1 MNKSYRESEFEKTI
15 LEPLRHTSK
24 QFWLVAGLLGLISLW
39 GAVALGQQWWLGLG
53 VTGLNRPVYW
63 GIYLSNFIF
72 FSGLSMSGTLISA
85 ILRVTQ
91 AEWRRPVTRLAET
104 ITFFALIL
112 CVLQVWIDMGRP
124 DRVFYPFIWGRYQ
137 SPFLWDF
144 TAISVY
150 LLSSGV
156 YLYLPMLPDLARLR
170 DHMTGAPP
178 WRHRLYTILA
188 LGWHGSH
195 EQHRRLEKAISVLAI
210 VIIPIGVSVHT
221 VVSWIFGM
229 TMKPMWHSTILGPYF
244 IVGAIFSGIA
254 VLFIFM
260 TLLRK
265 AWHLEKW
272 FGDKQYN
279 YLGLL
284 LLVFSGLWLYFTI
297 AENLTTGYSSMTE
310 EVQVLWARL
319 TGEYGGWFW
328 LMVCTNLIIPLAI
341 LLRRK
346 GRTPTGTFIVSV
358 GVVFGMWVE
367 RYLIVAPSL
376 TRSTLSFEPA
386 VYIPSLTEIAITL
399 GSLALFAL
407 CVLLFFKLFP
417 AISVWEVEEGE
428 AIESVQRQARLLA
441 EQEKL
446 PATGTTVRPV
456 N

>member
-1 MNKSYRESEFEKTI
+1 MLQPESELERTI
-15 LEPLRHTSK
+15 LKPLRHTSV
-24 QFWLVAGLLGLISLW
+24 QFYFVLAGLGLVFFW
-39 GAVALGQQWWLGLG
+39 GAAALANQWWLGLG

-63 GIYLSNFIF
+63 GIYLSNFIY

-85 ILRVTQ
+85 ILRITQ

-112 CVLQVWIDMGRP
+112 CMAQIWIDMGRP
-124 DRVFYPFIWGRYQ
+124 DRVLYPLIWGRYQ

-144 TAISVY
+144 TAISLY

-156 YLYLPMLPDLARLR
+156 YLYMPLLPDLARLR
-170 DHMTGAPP
+170 DHMTDAAA
-178 WRHRLYTILA
+178 WRRRLYTILA
-188 LGWHGSH
+188 LGWHGNH

-244 IVGAIFSGIA
+244 VVGAIFSGIA

-260 TLLRK
+260 TSLRK
-265 AWHLEKW
+265 AWHLERW
-272 FGDKQYN
+272 FGEKQYN

-297 AENLTTGYSSMTE
+297 AENLTTGYSSLVN
-310 EVQVLWARL
+310 EVQVLGARL
-319 TGEYGGWFW
+319 TGEYAGWFW
-328 LMVCTNLIIPLAI
+328 VMVFCNLILPLAI

-346 GRTPTGTFIVSV
+346 GRTPTGTFIVSI

-367 RYLIVAPSL
+367 RYIIVAPSL
-376 TRSTLSFEPA
+376 TRSPLGFEPA
-386 VYIPSLTEIAITL
+386 VYIPTMTEIAITL
-399 GSLALFAL
+399 GSMALFAL

-428 AIESVQRQARLLA
+428 AIEAVRRKARELAQAEGVQ
-441 EQEKL
+441 
-446 PATGTTVRPV
+446 PV
-456 N
+456 S

>member
-1 MNKSYRESEFEKTI
+1 MLQSESELERTI
-15 LEPLRHTSK
+15 LKPLRHTSV
-24 QFWLVAGLLGLISLW
+24 QFYFVLAGLGLVFFW
-39 GAVALGQQWWLGLG
+39 GAAALANQWWLGLG

-85 ILRVTQ
+85 ILRITQ

-112 CVLQVWIDMGRP
+112 CMAQVWIDMGRP
-124 DRVFYPFIWGRYQ
+124 DRVFYPLIYGRYQ

-144 TAISVY
+144 TAISLY

-156 YLYLPMLPDLARLR
+156 YLYMPLLPDLARLR
-170 DHMTGAPP
+170 DHMTDAPA
-178 WRHRLYTILA
+178 WRRRLYAILA
-188 LGWHGSH
+188 LGWHGRH
-195 EQHRRLEKAISVLAI
+195 EQHRRLEKAISVMAI
-210 VIIPIGVSVHT
+210 IIIPIGVSVHT

-244 IVGAIFSGIA
+244 VVGAIFSGIA
-254 VLFIFM
+254 VLFIFI
-260 TLLRK
+260 TSLRK
-265 AWHLEKW
+265 AWHLEQW
-272 FGDKQYN
+272 FGEKQYN

-297 AENLTTGYSSMTE
+297 AENLTTGYSSLVN
-310 EVQVLWARL
+310 EVQVLGARL
-319 TGEYGGWFW
+319 TGEYAGWFW
-328 LMVCTNLIIPLAI
+328 VMVFCNLILPLAI

-346 GRTPTGTFIVSV
+346 GRTPTGTFIVSI

-376 TRSTLSFEPA
+376 TRSPLGFEPA
-386 VYIPSLTEIAITL
+386 VYIPSMTEIAITL
-399 GSLALFAL
+399 GSMALFAL

-428 AIESVQRQARLLA
+428 AIEAVRRKARELAQAEGVQ
-441 EQEKL
+441 
-446 PATGTTVRPV
+446 PV
-456 N
+456 S

>member
-1 MNKSYRESEFEKTI
+1 MLQPESE
-15 LEPLRHTSK
+15 LERTLLKPLRHTSM
-24 QFWLVAGLLGLISLW
+24 QFYFVLAGFGLVIAW
-39 GAVALGQQWWLGLG
+39 GAAALANQWWLGLG
-53 VTGLNRPVYW
+53 VTGMNRPVYW
-63 GIYLSNFIF
+63 GIYLSNFIY

-85 ILRVTQ
+85 ILRITQ

-112 CVLQVWIDMGRP
+112 CGAQIWIDMGRP
-124 DRVFYPFIWGRYQ
+124 DRILYPLIWGRYQ

-144 TAISVY
+144 TAISLY
-150 LLSSGV
+150 LMSSGF
-156 YLYLPMLPDLARLR
+156 YLYIPLLPDLARLR
-170 DHMTGAPP
+170 DHMTEVAP
-178 WRHRLYTILA
+178 WRHRLYTLLA
-188 LGWHGSH
+188 LGWHGNH
-195 EQHRRLEKAISVLAI
+195 EQYRRLEKVISVLAI

-244 IVGAIFSGIA
+244 VVGAIFSGIA

-260 TLLRK
+260 TSLRK

-272 FGDKQYN
+272 FGEKQYN

-284 LLVFSGLWLYFTI
+284 LLVFSGLWLYFTV
-297 AENLTTGYSSMTE
+297 AENLTTGYSSMIN
-310 EVQVLWARL
+310 EVQVLMARL
-319 TGEYGGWFW
+319 TGEYAGWFW
-328 LMVCTNLIIPLAI
+328 VMVFCNLILPMAI
-341 LLRRK
+341 LVQRK

-376 TRSTLSFEPA
+376 TRSPLGFEPA
-386 VYIPSLTEIAITL
+386 VYIPSMTEIAITL
-399 GSLALFAL
+399 GSMALFAL

-428 AIESVQRQARLLA
+428 TIEAVRRKARELVQA
-441 EQEKL
+441 EGVQ
-446 PATGTTVRPV
+446 PV
-456 N
+456 S

>member
-15 LEPLRHTSK
+15 LEPLQHTSK

-284 LLVFSGLWLYFTI
+284 LLVFSGLWLYFTL

-328 LMVCTNLIIPLAI
+328 LMVCTNLIIPLTI

-376 TRSTLSFEPA
+376 TRSTLGFEPA

-446 PATGTTVRPV
+446 PATGTTVRSV

>member
-1 MNKSYRESEFEKTI
+1 MLQPVSE
-15 LEPLRHTSK
+15 LERTLLKPLRHTSM
-24 QFWLVAGLLGLISLW
+24 QFYFVLAGFGLVFAW
-39 GAVALGQQWWLGLG
+39 GVAALANQWWLGLG
-53 VTGLNRPVYW
+53 VTGMNRPVYW

-85 ILRVTQ
+85 ILRITQ

-112 CVLQVWIDMGRP
+112 CMAQIWIDMGRP
-124 DRVFYPFIWGRYQ
+124 DRILFPLIWGRYQ

-144 TAISVY
+144 TAISLY

-156 YLYLPMLPDLARLR
+156 YLYMPLLPDLARLR
-170 DHMTGAPP
+170 DHMTDAAP
-178 WRHRLYTILA
+178 WRRRLYALLA
-188 LGWHGSH
+188 LGWHGNH
-195 EQHRRLEKAISVLAI
+195 EQHRRLEKVIGILAI

-244 IVGAIFSGIA
+244 VVGAIFSGIA
-254 VLFIFM
+254 VLLLFM
-260 TLLRK
+260 TSLRK

-272 FGDKQYN
+272 FGEKQYN
-279 YLGLL
+279 YLSLL
-284 LLVFSGLWLYFTI
+284 LLVFSGLWLYFTV
-297 AENLTTGYSSMTE
+297 AENLTTGYGSLVN
-310 EVQVLWARL
+310 EVQVLMARL
-319 TGEYGGWFW
+319 TGEYAGWFW
-328 LMVCTNLIIPLAI
+328 VMVFCNLILPMAV

-346 GRTPTGTFIVSV
+346 GRTPTGTFIVSI

-376 TRSTLSFEPA
+376 TLSPLGFEPA
-386 VYIPSLTEIAITL
+386 VYIPSMTEIAITL
-399 GSLALFAL
+399 GSMAAFVL

-428 AIESVQRQARLLA
+428 TIEAVRRKARELVQA
-441 EQEKL
+441 EGVQ
-446 PATGTTVRPV
+446 PV
-456 N
+456 S